1 MTTGEGGMVT
11 TKDARLADRAN
22 SLRNHGASISEE
34 QHHRGPKPF
43 LLAEYNWLG
52 FNYRMTD
59 LQGAVGLVQLS
70 KLDRYISERQRWA
83 EMYKRELQDVSW
95 LRTPK
100 VPAECLHGWQSYV
113 CWVDAQKS
121 PAPRNMLM
129 EKLLAAGV
137 STRPGTHAVHM
148 LGYYRER
155 YGFRPDDFPVAR
167 DAELHSLA
175 IPLHNRM
182 DESDYAAVVNALRN
196 VRA

>member
-1 MTTGEGGMVT
+1 MVT
-11 TKDARLADRAN
+11 TKDGRLADRAR

-34 QHHRGPKPF
+34 QRHRGPKPF
-43 LLAEYNWLG
+43 LFAEYNRLG

-59 LQGAVGLVQLS
+59 LQAAVGLVQLS

-95 LRTPK
+95 LRTPN
-100 VPAECLHGWQSYV
+100 VPAECVHGWQSYV
-113 CWVDAQKS
+113 CWVDAHKS
-121 PAPRNMLM
+121 PASRNNLM
-129 EKLLAAGV
+129 EKLLEAGV
-137 STRPGTHAVHM
+137 STRPGTQAVHM

-182 DESDYAAVVNALRN
+182 DESDYAAVVDALRN
-196 VRA
+196 VSA